1 MAVTNQLQK
10 AGDYILD
17 GPLIAGSSGS
27 QYNFDSLV
35 QEITIYQDLDS
46 PYMSGSI
53 FVTDASGLYEQ
64 LPIYGQE
71 RVLFTLRTPGASNQ
85 IDFSTYHGAILFK
98 NLEMKLVMLLLFL
111 KMYLIKRY

>member
-1 MAVTNQLQK
+1 MPAREDFQRP
-10 AGDYILD
+10 GDYILD

-53 FVTDASGLYEQ
+53 FVTDASGLYE
-64 LPIYGQE
+64 PVSY
-71 RVLFTLRTPGASNQ
+71 THLRAHET
-85 IDFSTYHGAILFK
+85 
-98 NLEMKLVMLLLFL
+98 
-111 KMYLIKRY
+111 